1 MIELYGW
8 STELQ
13 NVFAAH
19 AAGHHAPARVIA
31 QHRGLWRLITANGEA
46 SARLSGR
53 FQLHATPGE
62 HPAVGD
68 WVVVAP
74 PADEGDV
81 VIHGVLPR
89 RGVFMRR
96 AAGEEHPQV
105 VAANVETA
113 FLVAGM
119 TADLNLRRLER
130 YLVAARDGG
139 VAPVI
144 VLTKADLAAAV
155 VDAVARVAEIA
166 GGAPVLAVSAVMGT
180 GLDELHAMMPAGAT
194 VALLGSS
201 GAGKSTLLNAL
212 SGEALMTMGAVRA
225 DDLRGRHT
233 TRHRELFRLSG
244 GALVIDTPGMR
255 ELGLI
260 ADEEAL
266 DATFSDIAA
275 LPPCRFSDCS
285 HGGEP
290 GCAVRA
296 ALESGALSEAR
307 WRAYLKLQREVAYSE
322 TRDHPEAEA
331 ARRARWKQIHKQ
343 QRAREKHRRRNDE
356 KW

>member
-8 STELQ
+8 SARLQ
-13 NVFAAH
+13 EDFAAF
-19 AAGHHAPARVIA
+19 AAADHAPARVIA
-31 QHRGLWRLITANGEA
+31 LHRGLWRLATQAGEA
-46 SARLSGR
+46 SGRLSGR
-53 FQLHATPGE
+53 FQLKAGPGE

-68 WVVVAP
+68 WVAAAVQDGA
-74 PADEGDV
+74 GDA
-81 VIHGVLPR
+81 VIHAVLPR
-89 RGVFMRR
+89 RGVFIRR
-96 AAGEEHPQV
+96 AAGEERPQV
-105 VAANVETA
+105 VATNVDTA
-113 FLVAGM
+113 FLTAAM

-139 VAPVI
+139 VSPVI
-144 VLTKADLAAAV
+144 VLTKADLDGASD
-155 VDAVARVAEIA
+155 DAVSRAVEIA
-166 GGAPVLAVSAVMGT
+166 GGAPVLAVSAVTAAGIA
-180 GLDELHAMMPAGAT
+180 ELKAYMHAGET

-212 SGEALMTMGAVRA
+212 ADEQLMTTGAVRE

-233 TRHRELFRLSG
+233 TRHRELFRLPG

-285 HGGEP
+285 HGSEP
-290 GCAVRA
+290 GCVVRA
-296 ALESGALSEAR
+296 ALASGAMIEAR
-307 WRAYLKLQREVAYSE
+307 WRAYLKLQREVEYAE
-322 TRDHPEAEA
+322 ARDDPEAEA
-331 ARRARWKQIHKQ
+331 ARRNRWKRIHKD
-343 QRAREKHRRRNDE
+343 QRAREKHRRQNDE